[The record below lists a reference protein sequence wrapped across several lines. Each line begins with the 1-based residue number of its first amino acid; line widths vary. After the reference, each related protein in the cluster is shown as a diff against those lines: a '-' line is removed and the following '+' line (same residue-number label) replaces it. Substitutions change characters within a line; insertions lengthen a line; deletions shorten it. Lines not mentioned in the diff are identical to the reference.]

1 MKIPPWLLV
10 ACMRACGWAHVL
22 IVRHV
27 WCRKHVE
34 QRQRMSTTCRLR
46 GGFFLCTLHGCYAQT
61 VLSSLFST
69 VCRKKWIM
77 GALTVGRDLAGNSS
91 PIEQVAP
98 GLGWA
103 LQGMLGARSVEQRR
117 CSASTRGVDAVAALR
132 GRPTAAGLGRAWSRR
147 DAGMQGSA
155 AAEQGHGGLNPPA
168 GWPAAASRAT
178 AQGGS
183 TD

>member
-34 QRQRMSTTCRLR
+34 QRQRTSTTCRLQ
-46 GGFFLCTLHGCYAQT
+46 GGFFLVHAPRLLRTDGSLLSLLYCMPEKMDHG
-61 VLSSLFST
+61 
-69 VCRKKWIM
+69 
-77 GALTVGRDLAGNSS
+77 GTVGRDLAGNSS
-91 PIEQVAP
+91 PIGQVAP

-103 LQGMLGARSVEQRR
+103 LQGMLGARSMKQRR